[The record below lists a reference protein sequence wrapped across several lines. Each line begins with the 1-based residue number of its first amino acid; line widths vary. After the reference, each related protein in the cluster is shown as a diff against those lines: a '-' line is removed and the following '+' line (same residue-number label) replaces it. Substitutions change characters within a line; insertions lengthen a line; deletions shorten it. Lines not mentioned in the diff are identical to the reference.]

1 MTGFVLI
8 AAALLLIALAWLMP
22 TLLRRHETSEGA
34 RPGASNLAII
44 RDQLAELERDLANGT
59 LGKPQYQQAREDLER
74 RALEEAR
81 EAPPGARQSTSARV
95 TALTL
100 SLVIPL
106 GAALLYYVLGS
117 PQAVSPGAT
126 LANEHQVTPQQ
137 VEAMVARLAERLE
150 NSPDDGKGW
159 ALLGRS
165 YGVMQRY
172 EEAAR
177 AYARAAALIKDD
189 ADLLADY
196 ADVLAMSQG
205 QRIEGK
211 PLELIERALKL
222 DPTQWKALAM
232 AGSAAFERKDYA
244 QAIAYWEKIK
254 SRAESDSELA
264 RSIAS
269 NIEEARQLAGIKTL
283 PTTEAKKPAPAAVA
297 SASASVQGTVSL
309 SRAQAAKAAPSDTV
323 FIFARALEGPR
334 MPLAILR
341 RQVKELPLNFSL
353 DDTQAMSPA
362 TKLSNFTQV
371 VIGARISKSG
381 NATPQSGDLQGMS
394 EPVKVGAK
402 NVAIV
407 IDSQIP

>member
-22 TLLRRHETSEGA
+22 TLLRRSERGKDA
-34 RPGASNLAII
+34 RPAASNLAII

-81 EAPPGARQSTSARV
+81 EVPPPRARPTPSARA
-95 TALTL
+95 TALVL

-117 PQAVSPGAT
+117 PQAVSPRAT
-126 LANEHQVTPQQ
+126 LATEHQVTPQE
-137 VEAMVARLAERLE
+137 VEAMVARLAERLKTT
-150 NSPDDGKGW
+150 PDDGKGW

-172 EEAAR
+172 QEAAR
-177 AYARAAALIKDD
+177 AYARATALITDD
-189 ADLLADY
+189 ADLIADY

-211 PLELIERALKL
+211 PLELVERALTL
-222 DPTQWKALAM
+222 DPAQWKALAM
-232 AGSAAFERKDYA
+232 AGSAAFERKDYE

-254 SRAESDSELA
+254 SRADPDSELA

-269 NIEEARQLAGIKTL
+269 NIEEARQLAGIA
-283 PTTEAKKPAPAAVA
+283 AKSEVKQPVAA
-297 SASASVQGTVSL
+297 ASVQGSVSL
-309 SRAQAAKAAPSDTV
+309 SRTQAAKAAPSDTV
-323 FIFARALEGPR
+323 FIFARAVEGPR
-334 MPLAILR
+334 VPLAILR
-341 RQVKELPLNFSL
+341 REVKDLPLTFSL

-362 TKLSNFTQV
+362 MKLSNFTQV
-371 VIGARISKSG
+371 VIGARVSKSG

-394 EPVKVGAK
+394 EPVQVGAK

-407 IDSQIP
+407 IDSVIP